1 MGVVTE
7 KAIFDNAAGN
17 AAPER
22 ICCRSSYRWTPRWRM
37 SRRSS
42 EARPLPETSRPGG
55 VIRRVDELG
64 RIVIPVEIRK
74 RFGIIDHD
82 ALEIS
87 VQGDAIVL
95 ERPRTECV
103 FCGSQELLTEFRDR
117 PVCADCIDE
126 LRGDDVVSASG

>member
-1 MGVVTE
+1 
-7 KAIFDNAAGN
+7 
-17 AAPER
+17 
-22 ICCRSSYRWTPRWRM
+22 M
-37 SRRSS
+37 SKRGT
-42 EARPLPETSRPGG
+42 EARPLSSSGHRVGG
-55 VIRRVDELG
+55 VVRRIDELG

-117 PVCADCIDE
+117 PVCADCMDE
-126 LRGDDVVSASG
+126 LRGDDVVSASGR